1 MAIQSIEI
9 PHTNPFRIGFIG
21 LVGIL
26 IALVAF
32 NGALLQLVD
41 RWSSQEEYS
50 HGFLVPVLVVWLF
63 WMRRDA
69 LRASVGRPVWGGPI
83 ALLLATV
90 MHITGEMSAT
100 PILSQAGF
108 VLAIVGLVLGLGGYG
123 LLRTAMFPILFLLF
137 AIPLPRFIDS
147 AMSLHLQLVS
157 SELGAFFIKLFGIPV
172 YLDGNV
178 IDLGYYKVQI
188 VEACSGLRYIYP
200 LLSLSFL
207 AAYMFKAPLWQRT
220 LVFLSAIP
228 ITILMNSVRIGLVG
242 LAVSYWGT
250 QAADGLFHFF
260 EGWII
265 FLGCGGILALEIYVL
280 ARVFGKS
287 FFEVFSFPKA
297 TLGPVSGRGVNPEN
311 QAPLVVSLLLLC
323 LTGLAVFHISG
334 RAEVIPDRPRF
345 VSFPERIGS
354 WKGHAILLDPQMER
368 VVGADDYLL
377 SDYKGSNGEIINFYV
392 AYYASQR
399 KNDRPHSPSDCIP
412 ANGWKITKFVRTI
425 YSDIGANWPL
435 NRVVIERNSTK
446 QLVYYWFDERGRK
459 IANEYLAKWYLR
471 ADAVVMNRTDGAL
484 VRLVTQID
492 RGETEHDADL
502 RLQAFIRDALPTL
515 SEFLPA
521 EVTSQTK
528 ITRFLG
534 LKALNFSVVGQWRS

>member
-1 MAIQSIEI
+1 MSIQSIEI
-9 PHTNPFRIGFIG
+9 PHTNPFRIGLIG
-21 LVGIL
+21 LAGIL
-26 IALVAF
+26 IVLAAF
-32 NGALLQLVD
+32 SGALLQLVD
-41 RWSSQEEYS
+41 RWFSQEEYS
-50 HGFLVPVLVVWLF
+50 HGFLVPIVAVCLL

-83 ALLLATV
+83 VLLLATV
-90 MHITGEMSAT
+90 MHIAGQMSAT
-100 PILSQAGF
+100 PILSQVGF
-108 VLAIVGLVLGLGGYG
+108 ILAIFGLVLGLGGYG

-147 AMSLHLQLVS
+147 AMSLQLQLVS

-172 YLDGNV
+172 YVDGNV

-207 AAYMFKAPLWQRT
+207 AAYMFKAPLWQRA

-228 ITILMNSVRIGLVG
+228 ITILMNSIRIGLVG
-242 LAVSYWGT
+242 LAVSYWCT
-250 QAADGLFHFF
+250 RAAGGLFHFF

-265 FLGCGGILALEIYVL
+265 FIGCGGILALEIYVL
-280 ARVFGKS
+280 ARVFDKS
-287 FFEVFSFPKA
+287 FSEVFSFPKA
-297 TLGPVSGRGVNPEN
+297 TLGPISGRGVNPGN

-323 LTGLAVFHISG
+323 LSGLAVFHISS

-354 WKGHAILLDPQMER
+354 WKGHATLLDPQIER

-412 ANGWKITKFVRTI
+412 ANGWKITKFVRTN

-435 NRVVIERNSTK
+435 NRVVIERNSIK
-446 QLVYYWFDERGRK
+446 QLVYYWFDERGKK

-515 SEFLPA
+515 SEFLPS